1 MTRNTCT
8 TAARRIVVSTLAAL
22 ILAATLPQV
31 GFAAP
36 SDAGIWTVKPA
47 QSKVTSGSVTLT
59 IERVEA
65 VNPAAGSFIVV
76 SNGSVY
82 LVTSAT
88 ASDSKGVKPVDY
100 AGMMRDGKAVLIGKN
115 ARSMDYCGFRCQSGL
130 PESRMTL
137 TFKAVEGRGQQINDM
152 LAADGRKK

>member
-1 MTRNTCT
+1 MTRNTS
-8 TAARRIVVSTLAAL
+8 TAAHRTVTSTLAAL
-22 ILAATLPQV
+22 VLAIAVPQV
-31 GFAAP
+31 AFAAG
-36 SDAGIWTVKPA
+36 SNAGIWKVDPA
-47 QSKVTSGSVTLT
+47 NSSFSSGSATLT
-59 IERVEA
+59 IGRVEA

>member
-22 ILAATLPQV
+22 VLAATLPQV

-76 SNGSVY
+76 SKGSVY
-82 LVTSAT
+82 LVTGAT
-88 ASDSKGVKPVDY
+88 ASDRKGVKPVDY
-100 AGMMRDGKAVLIGKN
+100 TNMRDGKSVLIGTN
-115 ARSMDYCGFRCQSGL
+115 ARSADHCGFRCQAGL
-130 PESRMTL
+130 PDNRMTL
-137 TFKAVEGRGQQINDM
+137 TFKAVDGRGQQIKDM
-152 LAADGRKK
+152 LAADVQKQ